1 MDVLKWLLA
10 NWDSIIVVIAMIIV
24 VIVLLKRGE
33 TTILK
38 QILFNLVTK
47 AEQEYGAGT
56 GSLKYATVAD
66 WLYQRI
72 PNVLKL
78 LFTSKDIERMIESAL
93 EAAKEKWGTNPN
105 IKEFTVCDFCG
116 HPHDESYDHA
126 TNEDVKEVVNDA
138 ADKVLNKEDTPSE
151 EVTEIIPDEPEDED
165 DDMEIIVEGD
175 PSDAPVG

>member
-1 MDVLKWLLA
+1 MDVLKWILA
-10 NWDSIIVVIAMIIV
+10 NWDSIIVVIAMIVITV
-24 VIVLLKRGE
+24 VLVKRGE

-47 AEQEYGAGT
+47 AEQEYGTGT

-78 LFTSKDIERMIESAL
+78 LFTSKDIEKMIESAL

-105 IKEFTVCDFCG
+105 IKEFTICDVCG
-116 HPHDESYDHA
+116 HTSEHSHESVTIDQHELASKDEQPNAIEEAVEVAADANIPDDDSDVINLDES
-126 TNEDVKEVVNDA
+126 
-138 ADKVLNKEDTPSE
+138 
-151 EVTEIIPDEPEDED
+151 
-165 DDMEIIVEGD
+165 D